1 MSFDNHEIVQKYF
14 EKNPEICNHYLNN
27 RKEVEENWRKISSHK
42 DLETVSKAGE
52 IKLVKE
58 KVVEEYIREIIIEE
72 GKKTLKRWKII
83 KYVSFFGAIAFLV
96 VLYLMFWYIT
106 SDFIIIQES
115 FSNLF
120 CVS

>member
-1 MSFDNHEIVQKYF
+1 MSFDNHEIVQRYF
-14 EKNPEICNHYLNN
+14 EKNPKICNYYLNN
-27 RKEVEENWRKISSHK
+27 RKEIEENWKKISNHK

-58 KVVEEYIREIIIEE
+58 KVVEEYIREMIMEE
-72 GKKTLKRWKII
+72 GNKTLKRWKII
-83 KYVSFFGAIAFLV
+83 KYVSFFGAIAFLT

-106 SDFIIIQES
+106 ADFTMIQES